1 MKEMNWLE
9 TQLNSWEPRRPSA
22 RIKRRLFPTPSNRLK
37 VAMAFNWLAP
47 ATVCMLLALAVF
59 KQENY
64 ISAASP
70 RHDPVVAMMLSN
82 QNQGFV
88 AYLTGGSSQIE
99 HNILPATFEST
110 NRSGSASI
118 IGLPPFTKSND

>member
-22 RIKRRLFPTPSNRLK
+22 RIKRRLFPKPSDRLEL
-37 VAMAFNWLAP
+37 AMVFNWLAP
-47 ATVCMLLALAVF
+47 ATVCMLLTLAVF

-70 RHDPVVAMMLSN
+70 RYNPAVAMMLSN
-82 QNQGFV
+82 PSSV
-88 AYLTGGSSQIE
+88 AYLTGGSSQIQ
-99 HNILPATFEST
+99 HNILPATLEWT
-110 NRSGSASI
+110 NRSDSTSTI
-118 IGLPPFTKSND
+118 SFTPFTKPND

>member
-1 MKEMNWLE
+1 MNWLE
-9 TQLNSWEPRRPSA
+9 NQLNSWEPRRPSA

-70 RHDPVVAMMLSN
+70 RHDPAVAMMLSN
-82 QNQGFV
+82 QSSV
-88 AYLTGGSSQIE
+88 AWLAGGSKQIE

-110 NRSGSASI
+110 NRSGSTSTI
-118 IGLPPFTKSND
+118 VFTPFIKPND

>member
-1 MKEMNWLE
+1 
-9 TQLNSWEPRRPSA
+9 
-22 RIKRRLFPTPSNRLK
+22 
-37 VAMAFNWLAP
+37 MAFNWLAP

-70 RHDPVVAMMLSN
+70 RRDPAVALMLSN
-82 QNQGFV
+82 QSFI
-88 AYLTGGSSQIE
+88 AYLTGGSPQIE

-110 NRSGSASI
+110 NRSGSASTL
-118 IGLPPFTKSND
+118 GLPLFTKPND

>member
-9 TQLNSWEPRRPSA
+9 NQLNSWEPRRPSA
-22 RIKRRLFPTPSNRLK
+22 RIKRRLFPTPSARPK
-37 VAMAFNWLAP
+37 PGMAFNWLAP

-70 RHDPVVAMMLSN
+70 RHDPAVAMMLSN
-82 QNQGFV
+82 QSFV
-88 AYLTGGSSQIE
+88 AYLTGGSKQIE
-99 HNILPATFEST
+99 HNILPATFELT
-110 NRSGSASI
+110 NRSGSTSTI
-118 IGLPPFTKSND
+118 DFTPFTKPND

>member
-22 RIKRRLFPTPSNRLK
+22 RIKRRLFPTPATRLE

-47 ATVCMLLALAVF
+47 ATVCMLLVLAVF
-59 KQENY
+59 KQENN

-70 RHDPVVAMMLSN
+70 RHDPVVAMMMSN
-82 QNQGFV
+82 SSSV
-88 AYLTGGSSQIE
+88 PYLTGGSSQIE

-110 NRSGSASI
+110 NRSDSTST
-118 IGLPPFTKSND
+118 IGFTPFTKPND

>member
-9 TQLNSWEPRRPSA
+9 NQLNSWEPRRPSA
-22 RIKRRLFPTPSNRLK
+22 RIKQRLFPTPPPGLK

-70 RHDPVVAMMLSN
+70 RRDPAVAMMLSN
-82 QNQGFV
+82 QSSV
-88 AYLTGGSSQIE
+88 AYLTGGLSQIE
-99 HNILPATFEST
+99 HNILPATFELT
-110 NRSGSASI
+110 NRSDSTSTI
-118 IGLPPFTKSND
+118 RFTPFTKPKD

>member
-22 RIKRRLFPTPSNRLK
+22 RIKRRLFPTPSARLEL
-37 VAMAFNWLAP
+37 AMAFNWLAP
-47 ATVCMLLALAVF
+47 ATVCMLLALTVF
-59 KQENY
+59 KQENN

-70 RHDPVVAMMLSN
+70 RHDPTVAMMLSN
-82 QNQGFV
+82 QNSV

-99 HNILPATFEST
+99 HNILPATFEWT
-110 NRSGSASI
+110 NRSDSTST
-118 IGLPPFTKSND
+118 IGFKPLTKPKD

>member
-1 MKEMNWLE
+1 MNWLE

-22 RIKRRLFPTPSNRLK
+22 RIKRQLFPTPSTRLE

-64 ISAASP
+64 ISAGSP
-70 RHDPVVAMMLSN
+70 RHDPAVAMMLSN
-82 QNQGFV
+82 QSSV
-88 AYLTGGSSQIE
+88 ACLTGVSSQIE
-99 HNILPATFEST
+99 HNVLPATFEST
-110 NRSGSASI
+110 NRSGSTST
-118 IGLPPFTKSND
+118 IGFTPFTKPND

>member
-1 MKEMNWLE
+1 
-9 TQLNSWEPRRPSA
+9 
-22 RIKRRLFPTPSNRLK
+22 
-37 VAMAFNWLAP
+37 MAFNWLAP

-59 KQENY
+59 KQENN

-70 RHDPVVAMMLSN
+70 RYDPAVAMMLSN
-82 QNQGFV
+82 QSYV

-110 NRSGSASI
+110 NRSDSTSTI
-118 IGLPPFTKSND
+118 RFTPFTKPND

>member
-1 MKEMNWLE
+1 
-9 TQLNSWEPRRPSA
+9 
-22 RIKRRLFPTPSNRLK
+22 
-37 VAMAFNWLAP
+37 MAFNWLAP

-70 RHDPVVAMMLSN
+70 RHDPAVAMMLSN
-82 QNQGFV
+82 QSFV
-88 AYLTGGSSQIE
+88 AYLTGGAKQIE

-110 NRSGSASI
+110 NRTGSNST
-118 IGLPPFTKSND
+118 IGFTPFTKPND

>member
-22 RIKRRLFPTPSNRLK
+22 RIKRRLFPTPATRLE

-47 ATVCMLLALAVF
+47 ATVCMLLVLAVF
-59 KQENY
+59 KQENN

-70 RHDPVVAMMLSN
+70 RHDPVVAMMMSN
-82 QNQGFV
+82 SSSV
-88 AYLTGGSSQIE
+88 PYLTGGSSQIE
-99 HNILPATFEST
+99 HNILPATFESI
-110 NRSGSASI
+110 NRSDSTST
-118 IGLPPFTKSND
+118 IGFTPFTKPND

>member
-1 MKEMNWLE
+1 
-9 TQLNSWEPRRPSA
+9 
-22 RIKRRLFPTPSNRLK
+22 
-37 VAMAFNWLAP
+37 MAFNWLAP

-70 RHDPVVAMMLSN
+70 HHDPAIAMMLSN
-82 QNQGFV
+82 QSSV

-99 HNILPATFEST
+99 HNILPATFELT
-110 NRSGSASI
+110 NRSDSTSI
-118 IGLPPFTKSND
+118 INSTPFTKPND

>member
-1 MKEMNWLE
+1 MKEINWLE
-9 TQLNSWEPRRPSA
+9 NQLSSWEPRRPSA
-22 RIKRRLFPTPSNRLK
+22 RIKRRLFPAPSNRLK

-70 RHDPVVAMMLSN
+70 RRDPAVALMLSN
-82 QNQGFV
+82 QSFI
-88 AYLTGGSSQIE
+88 AYLTGGSPQIE

-110 NRSGSASI
+110 NRSGSASTL
-118 IGLPPFTKSND
+118 GLPLFTKPND